1 MSVKSAIKKQTAD
14 KEKASSP
21 MLLHHTTIG
30 KSPPQSPKLAATFKA
45 EFSPTTGDNIFEKA
59 PCVSFITDDT
69 DTNKLETVTEVNER
83 RKWRRA
89 ALAVAIASLIASLLF
104 CAASLFGAATM
115 GSSAVLASALDTL
128 LAVLGSAVVI
138 WRFSDDRN
146 GLIGSKREKYGSIV
160 FGVMFTVNGVI
171 SIVVSTFHLMDEH
184 RPTDSNITWPAL
196 LCSSFVYLVLA
207 ILENWIYRQNKSSV
221 LFTLFVDD
229 AATSTIMFG
238 LFISALLLDQI
249 PSLWYLDHA
258 VAIALALVLMATGL
272 KIFVDI
278 FVYNELPFH

>member
-1 MSVKSAIKKQTAD
+1 MSVKSAMKKKTAD

-21 MLLHHTTIG
+21 MLLRHTTIG

-59 PCVSFITDDT
+59 PCVYFITDDT

-89 ALAVAIASLIASLLF
+89 ALAVAIASLMASLLF
-104 CAASLFGAATM
+104 CAASLFGAANM
-115 GSSAVLASALDTL
+115 GSSAALASALDTL

-146 GLIGSKREKYGSIV
+146 GSVGSKREKYGSIV

-171 SIVVSTFHLMDEH
+171 SIVVSTFHLLDEH
-184 RPTDSNITWPAL
+184 RPTDSNVTWPAL
-196 LCSSFVYLVLA
+196 LCFSFVYLVLA

-229 AATSTIMFG
+229 AATSAIMFG
-238 LFISALLLDQI
+238 RFISALLLDQI

-258 VAIALALVLMATGL
+258 VAIALALVLIATGL

>member
-1 MSVKSAIKKQTAD
+1 MSVKSAMKKQTAD

-21 MLLHHTTIG
+21 MLLRHTTTG

-45 EFSPTTGDNIFEKA
+45 EFSPTPGDNIFEKA

-89 ALAVAIASLIASLLF
+89 ALAVAIASLMASLLL
-104 CAASLFGAATM
+104 CAASFFGAVTM
-115 GSSAVLASALDTL
+115 GSSAVLASALDAL
-128 LAVLGSAVVI
+128 FSVLSAAMMI

-146 GLIGSKREKYGSIV
+146 GSIGSKREKYGSIV

-171 SIVVSTFHLMDEH
+171 SIVVSTFHLMDQR

-196 LCSSFVYLVLA
+196 LCFSFVYLALA
-207 ILENWIYRQNKSSV
+207 ILENWIYRQIKSSV
-221 LFTLFVDD
+221 LFTLCVDD
-229 AATSTIMFG
+229 MVTSAIMFG

-258 VAIALALVLMATGL
+258 VAIALALVLIATGL

>member
-1 MSVKSAIKKQTAD
+1 M
-14 KEKASSP
+14 
-21 MLLHHTTIG
+21 
-30 KSPPQSPKLAATFKA
+30 
-45 EFSPTTGDNIFEKA
+45 
-59 PCVSFITDDT
+59 
-69 DTNKLETVTEVNER
+69 
-83 RKWRRA
+83 
-89 ALAVAIASLIASLLF
+89 
-104 CAASLFGAATM
+104 
-115 GSSAVLASALDTL
+115 
-128 LAVLGSAVVI
+128 VI

-146 GLIGSKREKYGSIV
+146 GSIGSKREKYGSIV

-171 SIVVSTFHLMDEH
+171 SIVVSTFHLMDER

-196 LCSSFVYLVLA
+196 LCFSFVYLALA

-229 AATSTIMFG
+229 AAISVIMFG

-258 VAIALALVLMATGL
+258 VAIALALVLIATGL